1 VQGDKQV
8 VDAFQELSRDKDAW
22 IREAAVKAL
31 EIIAIEDDEA
41 SKLTVTHNL
50 QDSSWEV
57 QARSLAISFVL
68 SPARS
73 RARSYSRINTFA
85 SGATRGSQDFNV
97 AGARGR

>member
-1 VQGDKQV
+1 MQGDKQV
-8 VDAFQELSRDKDAW
+8 VDAFQELSRDKNSW

-57 QARSLAISFVL
+57 QARSLAISLVR
-68 SPARS
+68 SHARS
-73 RARSYSRINTFA
+73 LSRPYHYTNTHAPRCDARRP
-85 SGATRGSQDFNV
+85 
-97 AGARGR
+97 GR